1 MTRASTSET
10 SSHQPVY
17 SNNSPETTHP
27 DRQREKDIE
36 KERRET
42 ERKCKS
48 EAMRDLKRKRQ
59 IIHTGLN

>member
-27 DRQREKDIE
+27 DRQGERDIE
-36 KERRET
+36 
-42 ERKCKS
+42 
-48 EAMRDLKRKRQ
+48 RKRGERQ
-59 IIHTGLN
+59 RKSARVNP